1 MRDYTKQIAMYWP
14 TIMEA
19 WQAHADKHPVIECDL
34 AAKKVL
40 AYNATEYINS
50 LSDRTR
56 ATTLQEFTRTMDEGG
71 IMVFIK
77 DSRNRT
83 LQSYSFPM
91 EDTSQ
96 G

>member
-1 MRDYTKQIAMYWP
+1 MYWP

-34 AAKKVL
+34 TAKKVL

-50 LSDRTR
+50 LSYRTR
-56 ATTLQEFTRTMDEGG
+56 ATTLREFSRTMDEGG

-83 LQSYSFPM
+83 LQSYTFPRV
-91 EDTSQ
+91 DPHKGRGAHFS
-96 G
+96 